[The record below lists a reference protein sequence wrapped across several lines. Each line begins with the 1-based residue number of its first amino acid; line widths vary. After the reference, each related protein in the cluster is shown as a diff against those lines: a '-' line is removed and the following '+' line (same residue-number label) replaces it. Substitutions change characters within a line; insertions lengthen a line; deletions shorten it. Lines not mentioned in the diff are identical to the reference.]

1 MKKQLL
7 TLCGLLALATA
18 SVSCKKVYDDNSLAP
33 LAQAYAPIPVT
44 VTNADFFERYSGVVA
59 KAPTANENGNF
70 SITFSIP
77 ADKGTIKEITRV
89 ATGGSGLVQ
98 VQTGT
103 PAQLYNYNGMS
114 GAGAGSTPVV
124 GNGTNT
130 ITFTSSLAIYSTYRT
145 RVGAGIAPVSP
156 TVSANP
162 QAPNQIN
169 FFFLIT
175 LQDGTTVIP
184 PLVRVRV
191 I

>member
-44 VTNADFFERYSGVVA
+44 VTNANFFERYAVIEA
-59 KAPTANENGNF
+59 KSLSATEKGAF

-98 VQTGT
+98 VQTGA
-103 PAQLYNYNGMS
+103 PALLYNYHGLS
-114 GAGAGSTPVV
+114 GSAAGATVIP

-130 ITFTSSLAIYSTYRT
+130 ITFTSSLDEYSKYRT
-145 RVGAGIAPVSP
+145 RVGTTVAPVEP

-184 PLVRVRV
+184 PLVRVRA